1 MKNKFFGVLLMGM
14 VAFSACND
22 DDDDKGGISADFNGT
37 YTNSSEEYVLDLKYS
52 EVELL
57 GKSVVFNSS
66 DGATATL
73 TLQGV
78 VPGEAETVLQNVAL
92 TTADN
97 ETYIFSAASEND
109 SRTVNVDGSIRSG
122 LLSLDVA
129 VAFAQNQLM
138 GTWTLASSSIH
149 FVWNPETLKI
159 QIPIDADSEPIEL
172 TTGGIATLVPLLL
185 NDMLKSYLQD
195 VTFREDGN
203 IVATY
208 NAAVSTDENPNP
220 EAVWQ
225 ESPLN
230 LAHYAADAS
239 VCTVYPNVEMIMRQ
253 VAADQAGRATASDS
267 LANVLNQLLVSG
279 VPVNYTMADGK
290 LTMFID
296 EEFIK
301 QFSDLIPLLG
311 TILPFEGLPSFVPD
325 VLEQLPGI
333 LEQTEQLEIGL
344 ILVPQGQD
352 AGQTE

>member
-1 MKNKFFGVLLMGM
+1 MKNKFFGMLLMGM

-22 DDDDKGGISADFNGT
+22 DDDDKGGIPADFNGT

-97 ETYIFSAASEND
+97 ETYTFSAASEND

-122 LLSLDVA
+122 LLSLDMA

-138 GTWTLASSSIH
+138 GTWTLADPSVH
-149 FVWNPETLKI
+149 FVWRPSTLAFQLDLAGNGEVQDI
-159 QIPIDADSEPIEL
+159 QVGLFEMFLPGMLS
-172 TTGGIATLVPLLL
+172 
-185 NDMLKSYLQD
+185 DMLVNYLQD

-253 VAADQAGRATASDS
+253 VAADQAGRATASDP

-279 VPVNYTMADGK
+279 VPVNYAMADGQ

-311 TILPFEGLPSFVPD
+311 TILPSEGLPSFVPD

-344 ILVPQGQD
+344 ILVPQ
-352 AGQTE
+352 E